1 MKLKII
7 FFIVI
12 FSIFSFVLKS
22 QDKLL
27 YLKDA
32 KITLKNNV
40 TLFVNQPNPS
50 GIVATTNGGIVSEG
64 DLNRVAWK
72 INNSTGT
79 YTIPFWDTS
88 KIDFSYAIKTAGS
101 SPDTLIVST
110 RRTVAKNTPW
120 PTVPPQ
126 VTHMNLSVSP
136 YGDGSYFV
144 VDRFWVVR
152 QKGNLTTPPDATLSF
167 TYRDNE
173 IASPNSITE
182 TNLSA
187 QLWGQD
193 PYASPGTYSWIPDA
207 FDVFQGYSTA
217 LGIADANNNR
227 VTDVVPPAAY
237 KGGFYTW
244 ILVDKS
250 HPLPVTLLYF
260 KVYCVGE
267 NVALK
272 WETASEINCDYYL
285 VERSTDGISWESVA
299 YIQGAGNSNEVS
311 TYSWVDN
318 YDSNGAALYYRLTQF
333 DYNGDKEILGIQSII
348 CDAATDESW
357 ITINTDIFN
366 NILINFTATEGEPY
380 EIKVFNLL
388 GELIYFQSGTVE
400 NSIEQFIIPTYG
412 LASSIYIVDVH
423 SSIVNKTQ
431 KINLIKSQKVHI
443 KEMDY

>member
-27 YLKDA
+27 NLKDA
-32 KITLKNNV
+32 KITLKNNIV
-40 TLFVNQPNPS
+40 LVINQPNPT
-50 GIVATTNGGIVSEG
+50 GIVATSNGGIVSEG

-72 INNSTGT
+72 INERTGT
-79 YTIPFWDTS
+79 YTIPFW
-88 KIDFSYAIKTAGS
+88 KEGRIDFVYTIKTAGS
-101 SPDTLIVST
+101 SPGTLIAST
-110 RRTVAKNTPW
+110 RGTGADNLPLPTVAPAVEDLNINGT
-120 PTVPPQ
+120 
-126 VTHMNLSVSP
+126 N
-136 YGDGSYFV
+136 GSDYV
-144 VDRFWVVR
+144 VDRYWILR
-152 QKGNLTTPPDATLSF
+152 KDEWTTVPDATLSF
-167 TYRDNE
+167 KYQDNE
-173 IASPNSITE
+173 IASPNTITE

-193 PYASPGTYSWIPDA
+193 PYASAGIYSWVPDA

-217 LGIADANNNR
+217 LGAADATNNR
-227 VTDVVPPAAY
+227 VTGVVPPASY

-260 KVYCVGE
+260 KVYCVGKY
-267 NVALK
+267 VALK

-285 VERSTDGISWESVA
+285 VERSTDGISWEGVA

-348 CDAATDESW
+348 CNAATDDSW
-357 ITINTDIFN
+357 VTINTDIFN

-400 NSIEQFIIPTYG
+400 NSIERFVIPTYG
-412 LASSIYIVDVH
+412 WTSSIYLVDVR
-423 SSIVNKTQ
+423 SSLVNKTQ
-431 KINLIKSQKVHI
+431 KIHI
-443 KEMDY
+443 QEMDY

>member
-1 MKLKII
+1 MKLKIT

-22 QDKLL
+22 QDRLL

-40 TLFVNQPNPS
+40 TLFVNQPNS
-50 GIVATTNGGIVSEG
+50 NGIVATTNGGIVSEG

-79 YTIPFWDTS
+79 YTIPFW
-88 KIDFSYAIKTAGS
+88 KEGRIDFVYTIKTAGS
-101 SPDTLIVST
+101 SPGTLIAST
-110 RRTVAKNTPW
+110 RGTGAKNTPW

-144 VDRFWVVR
+144 VDRYWILR
-152 QKGNLTTPPDATLSF
+152 KDGWTTVPDATLSF
-167 TYRDNE
+167 KYQDNE
-173 IASPNSITE
+173 IASPNSINE

-193 PYASPGTYSWIPDA
+193 PYASPGTYSWVPDA

-217 LGIADANNNR
+217 LGIADATNNR

-260 KVYCVGE
+260 KVYCVGKY
-267 NVALK
+267 VALK
-272 WETASEINCDYYL
+272 WETASEINCEYYL
-285 VERSTDGISWESVA
+285 VERSSDGIYWEPVA

-318 YDSNGAALYYRLTQF
+318 FDSKGKALYYRLTQF
-333 DYNGDKEILGIQSII
+333 DYDGEYEVLGTQSIL
-348 CDAATDESW
+348 CNAADDDHW

-388 GELIYFQSGTVE
+388 GELMYFQSGTVE

-412 LASSIYIVDVH
+412 WASSIYLVDV
-423 SSIVNKTQ
+423 SSLLVN
-431 KINLIKSQKVHI
+431 KSQKVYI
-443 KEMDY
+443 QEMDY

>member
-27 YLKDA
+27 NLKDA
-32 KITLKNNV
+32 KITLKNNIV
-40 TLFVNQPNPS
+40 LVINQPNPT
-50 GIVATTNGGIVSEG
+50 GIVATSNGGIVSEG
-64 DLNRVAWK
+64 DLNRVVWK

-79 YTIPFWDTS
+79 YTIPFWKTGRIDMVYQITS
-88 KIDFSYAIKTAGS
+88 AGN
-101 SPDTLIVST
+101 SPGALVAST
-110 RRTVAKNTPW
+110 RGTGADNTPLPTVAPAVEDLNINGT
-120 PTVPPQ
+120 
-126 VTHMNLSVSP
+126 N
-136 YGDGSYFV
+136 GSYYV
-144 VDRFWVVR
+144 VDRYWILR
-152 QKGNLTTPPDATLSF
+152 KDGWTTEPTATLSF
-167 TYRDNE
+167 KYEDGE
-173 IASPNSITE
+173 IASPNTISE

-193 PYASPGTYSWIPDA
+193 PYAAAGTYSWVPDA

-217 LGIADANNNR
+217 LGAADATNNR
-227 VTDVVPPAAY
+227 VTGVVPPASY

-260 KVYCVGE
+260 KVYCVGKY
-267 NVALK
+267 VALK

-285 VERSTDGISWESVA
+285 VERSTDGISWEGVA
-299 YIQGAGNSNEVS
+299 YIQGAGNSNEIS
-311 TYSWVDN
+311 TYSWADN

-348 CDAATDESW
+348 CDAATDDSW

-400 NSIEQFIIPTYG
+400 NSIEQFVIPTYG
-412 LASSIYIVDVH
+412 LASSIYVVDVH
-423 SSIVNKTQ
+423 SSLVNKTQ

-443 KEMDY
+443 REIDY

>member
-1 MKLKII
+1 MKLKIT

-22 QDKLL
+22 QDRLL

-40 TLFVNQPNPS
+40 VLVINQPNPN

-79 YTIPFWDTS
+79 YTIPFWKTS
-88 KIDFSYAIKTAGS
+88 KIDFVYAIKTAGS
-101 SPDTLIVST
+101 SPGTLIAST
-110 RRTVAKNTPW
+110 RGTGADNLPLPTVAPAVEDLNINGT
-120 PTVPPQ
+120 
-126 VTHMNLSVSP
+126 N
-136 YGDGSYFV
+136 GSAYV
-144 VDRFWVVR
+144 VDRYWILR
-152 QKGNLTTPPDATLSF
+152 KDGWTTLPDATLSF
-167 TYRDNE
+167 KYQDNE
-173 IASPNSITE
+173 IASPNTITE

-193 PYASPGTYSWIPDA
+193 PYASAGIYSWVPDA

-217 LGIADANNNR
+217 LGAADATNNR
-227 VTDVVPPAAY
+227 VTGVVPPASY

-260 KVYCVGE
+260 KVYCVGKY
-267 NVALK
+267 VALK

-285 VERSTDGISWESVA
+285 VERSTDGISWEGVA
-299 YIQGAGNSNEVS
+299 YIQGAGNSNEIS
-311 TYSWVDN
+311 TYSWADN

-348 CDAATDESW
+348 CNAATDDSW
-357 ITINTDIFN
+357 VTINTDIFN

-388 GELIYFQSGTVE
+388 GELIYF
-400 NSIEQFIIPTYG
+400 
-412 LASSIYIVDVH
+412 
-423 SSIVNKTQ
+423 
-431 KINLIKSQKVHI
+431 
-443 KEMDY
+443 

>member
-1 MKLKII
+1 
-7 FFIVI
+7 
-12 FSIFSFVLKS
+12 SS
-22 QDKLL
+22 
-27 YLKDA
+27 
-32 KITLKNNV
+32 
-40 TLFVNQPNPS
+40 PNA
-50 GIVATTNGGIVSEG
+50 IVATENSGIVSEG

-72 INNSTGT
+72 INDSTGT

-101 SPDTLIVST
+101 SPGTLIAST
-110 RRTVAKNTPW
+110 RGTGADNLPL
-120 PTVPPQ
+120 PTVDPA
-126 VTHMNLSVSP
+126 VEDLNINGTN
-136 YGDGSYFV
+136 GSAYV
-144 VDRFWVVR
+144 VDRYWILR
-152 QKGNLTTPPDATLSF
+152 KDGWTTLPDATLSF

-173 IASPNSITE
+173 KDAPNTITE
-182 TNLSA
+182 ANLSA

-193 PYASPGTYSWIPDA
+193 PYASPGTYSWVPDA

-217 LGIADANNNR
+217 LGVADATNNR

-272 WETASEINCDYYL
+272 WETASEINCEYYL
-285 VERSTDGISWESVA
+285 VERSSDGISWESVA

-318 YDSNGAALYYRLTQF
+318 FDSKGKALYYRLTQF
-333 DYNGDKEILGIQSII
+333 DYDGEYEVLGTQSIL
-348 CDAATDESW
+348 CNAADDDHW

-388 GELIYFQSGTVE
+388 GELMYFQSGTVE

-412 LASSIYIVDVH
+412 WASSIYLVDV
-423 SSIVNKTQ
+423 SSLLVN
-431 KINLIKSQKVHI
+431 KSQKVYI
-443 KEMDY
+443 QEMDY

>member
-1 MKLKII
+1 MKLKIT

-22 QDKLL
+22 QDRLL

-40 TLFVNQPNPS
+40 VLVINQTNPN

-79 YTIPFWDTS
+79 YTIPFW
-88 KIDFSYAIKTAGS
+88 KEGRIDFVYTIKTAGS
-101 SPDTLIVST
+101 SPGTLIAST
-110 RRTVAKNTPW
+110 RGTGADNLPLPTVAPAVEDLNINGT
-120 PTVPPQ
+120 
-126 VTHMNLSVSP
+126 N
-136 YGDGSYFV
+136 GSYYV
-144 VDRFWVVR
+144 VDRYWILR
-152 QKGNLTTPPDATLSF
+152 KDGWSTNPNATLSF
-167 TYRDNE
+167 KYKDNE
-173 IASPNSITE
+173 IAPPNTISE
-182 TNLSA
+182 ANLSA

-193 PYASPGTYSWIPDA
+193 PYAPPGTYSWVPDA
-207 FDVFQGYSTA
+207 FDIFQGFSTA
-217 LGIADANNNR
+217 LGTADPANNR
-227 VTDVVPPAAY
+227 VTNVVPPAGY
-237 KGGFYTW
+237 QGGFYTW
-244 ILVDKS
+244 ILVDKA

-260 KVYCVGE
+260 KVYCVGKY
-267 NVALK
+267 VALK
-272 WETASEINCDYYL
+272 WETASEINCEYYL
-285 VERSTDGISWESVA
+285 VERSSDGIYWEPVA

-318 YDSNGAALYYRLTQF
+318 FDSKGKALYYRLTQF
-333 DYNGDKEILGIQSII
+333 DYDGEYEVLGTQSIL
-348 CDAATDESW
+348 CNAADDDHW

-388 GELIYFQSGTVE
+388 GELMYFQSGTVE

-412 LASSIYIVDVH
+412 WASSIYLVDV
-423 SSIVNKTQ
+423 SSLLVN
-431 KINLIKSQKVHI
+431 KSQKVYI
-443 KEMDY
+443 QEMDY

>member
-40 TLFVNQPNPS
+40 TLFVNQPNS
-50 GIVATTNGGIVSEG
+50 NGIVATTNGGIVSEG

-72 INNSTGT
+72 INDSTGT

-101 SPDTLIVST
+101 SPGTLIAST
-110 RRTVAKNTPW
+110 RGTGADNLPLPTVAPAVEDLNINGT
-120 PTVPPQ
+120 
-126 VTHMNLSVSP
+126 N
-136 YGDGSYFV
+136 GSDYV
-144 VDRFWVVR
+144 VDRYWILR
-152 QKGNLTTPPDATLSF
+152 KDGWTTLPDATLSF

-173 IASPNSITE
+173 ILNPNNINE
-182 TNLSA
+182 ANLSA

-193 PYASPGTYSWIPDA
+193 PYASPGTYSWVPDA

-217 LGIADANNNR
+217 LGVADATNNR

-412 LASSIYIVDVH
+412 LASSIYVVDVH

>member
-1 MKLKII
+1 MKLKIT

-27 YLKDA
+27 NLKDA

-40 TLFVNQPNPS
+40 VLVINQPNPN

-72 INNSTGT
+72 INDSTGT

-101 SPDTLIVST
+101 SPGTLIAST
-110 RRTVAKNTPW
+110 RGTGADNLPLPTVAPEVEDLNINGT
-120 PTVPPQ
+120 
-126 VTHMNLSVSP
+126 N
-136 YGDGSYFV
+136 GSAYV
-144 VDRFWVVR
+144 VDRYWILR
-152 QKGNLTTPPDATLSF
+152 KDGWTTVPDATLSF
-167 TYRDNE
+167 KYQDNE
-173 IASPNSITE
+173 IASPNTITE
-182 TNLSA
+182 ANLSA

-193 PYASPGTYSWIPDA
+193 PYASPGTYSWVPDA

-217 LGIADANNNR
+217 LGAADATNNR
-227 VTDVVPPAAY
+227 VTGVVPPASY

-260 KVYCVGE
+260 KVYCVGKY
-267 NVALK
+267 VALK

-285 VERSTDGISWESVA
+285 VERSTDGISWEGVA
-299 YIQGAGNSNEVS
+299 YIQGAGNSNEIS
-311 TYSWVDN
+311 TYSWADN

-348 CDAATDESW
+348 CNAATDDSW
-357 ITINTDIFN
+357 VTINTDIFN

-388 GELIYFQSGTVE
+388 GELIYHQSGTVE
-400 NSIEQFIIPTYG
+400 NSIEQFVIPTYG
-412 LASSIYIVDVH
+412 LASSIYLVDVH
-423 SSIVNKTQ
+423 SSLVNKTQ

-443 KEMDY
+443 REIDY

>member
-1 MKLKII
+1 
-7 FFIVI
+7 
-12 FSIFSFVLKS
+12 LKS

-27 YLKDA
+27 NLKDA
-32 KITLKNNV
+32 KITLKNNIV
-40 TLFVNQPNPS
+40 LVINQPNPT
-50 GIVATTNGGIVSEG
+50 GIVATSNGGIVSEG

-72 INNSTGT
+72 INERTGT
-79 YTIPFWDTS
+79 YTIPFW
-88 KIDFSYAIKTAGS
+88 KEGRIDFVYTIKTAGS
-101 SPDTLIVST
+101 SPGTLIAST
-110 RRTVAKNTPW
+110 RGTGADNLPLPTVAPAVEDLNINGT
-120 PTVPPQ
+120 
-126 VTHMNLSVSP
+126 N
-136 YGDGSYFV
+136 GSAYV
-144 VDRFWVVR
+144 VDRYWILR
-152 QKGNLTTPPDATLSF
+152 KDGWTTVPDATLSF
-167 TYRDNE
+167 KYQDNE

-193 PYASPGTYSWIPDA
+193 PYASPGIYSWVPDA

-217 LGIADANNNR
+217 LGIADATNNS

-260 KVYCVGE
+260 KVYCVGKY
-267 NVALK
+267 VALK

-412 LASSIYIVDVH
+412 LASSIYVVDVH
-423 SSIVNKTQ
+423 SSLVNKTQ

>member
-40 TLFVNQPNPS
+40 TLFVNQPNS
-50 GIVATTNGGIVSEG
+50 NGIVATTNGGIVSEG

-72 INNSTGT
+72 INDSTGT

-101 SPDTLIVST
+101 SPGTLIAST
-110 RRTVAKNTPW
+110 RGTGADNLPL
-120 PTVPPQ
+120 PTVDPA
-126 VTHMNLSVSP
+126 VEDLNINGTN
-136 YGDGSYFV
+136 GSAYV
-144 VDRFWVVR
+144 VDRYWILR
-152 QKGNLTTPPDATLSF
+152 KDGWTTLPDATLSF

-173 IASPNSITE
+173 ILNPNNINE
-182 TNLSA
+182 ANLSA

-193 PYASPGTYSWIPDA
+193 PYASPGTYSWVPDA

-217 LGIADANNNR
+217 LGAADATNNR

-348 CDAATDESW
+348 CDAATDDSW

-412 LASSIYIVDVH
+412 LASSIYVVDVH
-423 SSIVNKTQ
+423 SSLVNKTQ

>member
-1 MKLKII
+1 MKLKIL

-27 YLKDA
+27 NLKDA

-40 TLFVNQPNPS
+40 VLVINQPNPN

-79 YTIPFWDTS
+79 YTIPFW
-88 KIDFSYAIKTAGS
+88 KEGRIDFVYTIKTAGS
-101 SPDTLIVST
+101 SPGTLIAST
-110 RRTVAKNTPW
+110 RATGADNTPLPTVAPAVEDLNINGT
-120 PTVPPQ
+120 
-126 VTHMNLSVSP
+126 N
-136 YGDGSYFV
+136 GSYYV
-144 VDRFWVVR
+144 VDRYWILR
-152 QKGNLTTPPDATLSF
+152 KDGWTTEPSATLTF
-167 TYRDNE
+167 TYRDNAE
-173 IASPNSITE
+173 IASPNTITE
-182 TNLSA
+182 SNLSA

-193 PYASPGTYSWIPDA
+193 PYATAGTYSWVPDA
-207 FDVFQGYSTA
+207 FDIFQGYSTA
-217 LGIADANNNR
+217 LGTADPANNR
-227 VTDVVPPAAY
+227 VTNVVPPAGY
-237 KGGFYTW
+237 QGGFYTW
-244 ILVDKS
+244 ILVDKA

-260 KVYCVGE
+260 KVYCVGKY
-267 NVALK
+267 VALK
-272 WETASEINCDYYL
+272 WETASEINCEYYL
-285 VERSTDGISWESVA
+285 VERSSDGIYWEPVA

-318 YDSNGAALYYRLTQF
+318 FDSKGKALYYRLTQF
-333 DYNGDKEILGIQSII
+333 DYDGEYEVLGTQSIL
-348 CDAATDESW
+348 CNAADDDHW

-388 GELIYFQSGTVE
+388 GELMYFQSGTVE

-412 LASSIYIVDVH
+412 WASSIYLVDV
-423 SSIVNKTQ
+423 SSLLVN
-431 KINLIKSQKVHI
+431 KSQKVYI
-443 KEMDY
+443 QEMDY

>member
-27 YLKDA
+27 NLKDA
-32 KITLKNNV
+32 KITLKNNIV
-40 TLFVNQPNPS
+40 LVINQPNPT
-50 GIVATTNGGIVSEG
+50 GIVATSNGGIVSEG
-64 DLNRVAWK
+64 DLNRVVWK

-79 YTIPFWDTS
+79 YTIPFWKTGRIDMVYQITS
-88 KIDFSYAIKTAGS
+88 AGN
-101 SPDTLIVST
+101 SPGALVAST
-110 RRTVAKNTPW
+110 RGTGADNTPLPTVAPAVEDLNINGT
-120 PTVPPQ
+120 
-126 VTHMNLSVSP
+126 N
-136 YGDGSYFV
+136 GSYYV
-144 VDRFWVVR
+144 VDRYWILR
-152 QKGNLTTPPDATLSF
+152 KDGWTTEPTATLSF
-167 TYRDNE
+167 KYEDGE
-173 IASPNSITE
+173 IASPNTISE

-193 PYASPGTYSWIPDA
+193 PYAAAGTYSWVPDA

-217 LGIADANNNR
+217 LGAADATNNR
-227 VTDVVPPAAY
+227 VTGVVPPASY

-388 GELIYFQSGTVE
+388 GELIYHQSGTVE
-400 NSIEQFIIPTYG
+400 NSIEQFVIPTYG
-412 LASSIYIVDVH
+412 LASSIYLVDVH
-423 SSIVNKTQ
+423 SSLVNKTQ

-443 KEMDY
+443 REIDY